1 MSNQNKDTFR
11 VMGEDLVKKLKA
23 LVHEGNVR
31 RIILKDEKGKNTFLE
46 IPVTI
51 GVIGAVLAPVL
62 AVAGV
67 LVLMV
72 GAVTVEVIREERA
85 QAGKAAGKTAG
96 KAKPAVNKTPVKKA
110 VAKKAPAKKTKGKK

>member
-1 MSNQNKDTFR
+1 
-11 VMGEDLVKKLKA
+11 MGEDLVKKLKG
-23 LVHEGNVR
+23 LIHEGNVR

-72 GAVTVEVIREERA
+72 GAVTVEVIREE
-85 QAGKAAGKTAG
+85 KAKKTAAK
-96 KAKPAVNKTPVKKA
+96 KARPVAKKA
-110 VAKKAPAKKTKGKK
+110 VSKKAPAKKAKVN